1 MTDKTKLA
9 QKAAKIVSDARR
21 RDPDAAAGFEEIR
34 KHAAAIGFPAVR
46 ETFTILL
53 ERGFS
58 PGQERDGMMQKLFNL
73 FPITE
78 VGSIEVE
85 FFNKSLGRSDKA
97 HLVLQRCP
105 RGHDLGA
112 QLAKLRDSF
121 DPTHVDVMWP
131 KVQKQLSM
139 LVFIGRDVYKRTIE
153 QASSF
158 VAQLCRVC
166 ELPAESL
173 AELKVDKE
181 NTTLFLD
188 PEWPERVGI
197 FVHLESEAL
206 GTSASRADRA
216 DRT

>member
-1 MTDKTKLA
+1 MADKTELA
-9 QKAAKIVSDARR
+9 RKAAKIVDDARR
-21 RDPDAAAGFEEIR
+21 RDPDAVAGFEEIR

-53 ERGFS
+53 ERGFP
-58 PGQERDGMMQKLFNL
+58 PGSERAGMMQKLSAL
-73 FPITE
+73 FPVTE

-85 FFNKSLGRSDKA
+85 FFNKPLGRPDKA

-105 RGHDLGA
+105 REHDLGA
-112 QLAKLRDSF
+112 QLNKLRDRF
-121 DPTHVDVMWP
+121 DPARVDAMWP
-131 KVQKQLSM
+131 NVQKHLSV
-139 LVFIGRDVYKRTIE
+139 LVFIGRDVYKRTAE
-153 QASSF
+153 QASDF

-166 ELPAESL
+166 GLSADLL
-173 AELKVDKE
+173 AALQVDTK

-197 FVHLESEAL
+197 FVHLESEL
-206 GTSASRADRA
+206 LDTPPVTRA